1 MSIDLDAIKMFF
13 DPHPGFIGA
22 TIPIPTAVKNIAD
35 KLNGKCMPLREAIDS
50 LKTVTDGIL
59 TIKSDWIA
67 LEISESDGKKHVFRV
82 IRFS

>member
-1 MSIDLDAIKMFF
+1 MSPDLNEVKTFF
-13 DPHPGFIGA
+13 DPHPGLADA
-22 TIPIPTAVKNIAD
+22 TIPIPTAVKNVAD